1 MISFF
6 NSKPPS
12 LKKTVS
18 ATPGFSLIEVLVS
31 LSIFTIVVTI
41 SVGSLMTLVEVNART
56 RSIHAA
62 MTNLSFT
69 LDSMTREIRTGT
81 DYFCSSGSVPA
92 TGVTTSDCGNNDSVF
107 GTALSINEGGQSLT
121 AGKGSSRIGYRFNAD
136 AGAIERRLGDP
147 NDPIT
152 PGDPWVAVTDPNI
165 TISSLN
171 FYVWGSDPLSDRNNL
186 DAPIVSI
193 YISGYVTSRGA
204 SEEFN
209 IQTSVTQLLLDI

>member
-6 NSKPPS
+6 TLQKQS
-12 LKKTVS
+12 LQKSV
-18 ATPGFSLIEVLVS
+18 TPTAGFSLIEVLVS

-41 SVGSLMTLVEVNART
+41 SVGSLMMLVEANART

-81 DYFCSSGSVPA
+81 DYFCSSGSVPT
-92 TGVTTSDCGNNDSVF
+92 TGFSTQDCGANEF
-107 GTALSINEGGQSLT
+107 TAGTALFINEGGQSLT
-121 AGKGSSRIGYRFNAD
+121 SGKGSSRIGYRLN

-147 NDPIT
+147 STIGVDWIP
-152 PGDPWVAVTDPNI
+152 VTDTNV

-171 FYVWGSDPLSDRNNL
+171 FYVWGSDPHSVGVDIN
-186 DAPIVSI
+186 APIVSI
-193 YISGYVTSRGA
+193 YISGYVTKRGV